1 MNVVLTPTQ
10 LHGTVQVPS
19 SKSIGHRDLICAA
32 LAEGESIVDNI
43 SPSQDIEATCNI
55 LRALGAKI
63 EEIQSEPRGRVA
75 YRVHG
80 GLSPQGKDVLADAG
94 ESGST
99 LRFLIPV
106 GIASGNT
113 VTFVGRGR
121 LADRPLT
128 PYYKMFEEQG
138 VHYEMG
144 EKALPLTVNGTLKPE
159 KYALPGN
166 VSSQFFT
173 GLLMTLPLLNGDSL
187 LRSTTPLESASYVNI
202 TLDCLAQHGI
212 TIEKEWDGSYRI
224 PGNQKYKTGN
234 FSVEGDYSQ
243 VAFWLAAGLMGQ
255 PVRCTGLRRNS
266 SQGDEAIIDILRS
279 MGGKLVENDYI
290 EARPSALHGQAI
302 DVEDCP
308 DLVPM
313 LTALAAV
320 SSGVTHIFMLAAF
333 VSKNAIASMRWP

>member
-173 GLLMTLPLLNGDSL
+173 GLLMTCLSLMAILSCGVRHLSNRQVTSILLS
-187 LRSTTPLESASYVNI
+187 
-202 TLDCLAQHGI
+202 
-212 TIEKEWDGSYRI
+212 
-224 PGNQKYKTGN
+224 
-234 FSVEGDYSQ
+234 
-243 VAFWLAAGLMGQ
+243 
-255 PVRCTGLRRNS
+255 
-266 SQGDEAIIDILRS
+266 
-279 MGGKLVENDYI
+279 
-290 EARPSALHGQAI
+290 
-302 DVEDCP
+302 
-308 DLVPM
+308 
-313 LTALAAV
+313 
-320 SSGVTHIFMLAAF
+320 
-333 VSKNAIASMRWP
+333 IA